1 MARKKRS
8 KITRLPAAEREYVER
23 LMREDRLTLSEMMD
37 AIRTKF
43 PTADVSRSGLG
54 RYQMNFE
61 ELAGRSREID
71 RMADALVENLG
82 ESTGDKAGAL
92 LAQAVT
98 TLAANAALKAHGDE
112 DISITEIGKL
122 ARAAKSAMDARR
134 MSLNE
139 RRILRDE
146 ARAELAREQAEKLE
160 GVTKRGGLSSE
171 AAEIFRKEILGIA
184 S

>member
-1 MARKKRS
+1 MARKARS
-8 KITRLPAAEREYVER
+8 KITRLPAEQREFIER
-23 LMREDRLTLSEMMD
+23 LMREDRLTLSEMLD
-37 AIRTKF
+37 TIRKKF
-43 PTADVSRSGLG
+43 PTADVSRSGLN
-54 RYQMNFE
+54 RYQMSFD

-98 TLAANAALKAHGDE
+98 TLAANAALKAHSDD

-139 RRILRDE
+139 RRALRDE
-146 ARAELAREQAEKLE
+146 ARAEQLREQSERLAKVVKES
-160 GVTKRGGLSSE
+160 GLSDD
-171 AAEIFRKEILGIA
+171 AAATFRRKVLGIK
-184 S
+184 